1 MADAG
6 AAETMSHDC
15 GIDAVV
21 VGAGIAG
28 LVAAGELVRAGR
40 RVVVLEKSRGVGGR
54 MATRR
59 VGGAICDHGA
69 QFFTVR
75 SAEFGGIVA
84 AAESAGAVTTWC
96 EGFGR
101 AGSIGAEVAAAADG
115 HPRWRGVRGM
125 TDLPKMLAA
134 RLPADRCTIRAAS
147 RAASIG
153 VAGGRVRIA
162 VDPGGEAA
170 SAEVV
175 EAAAAIV
182 TSPVPQSLDLLA
194 AGGLL
199 GDAGGIDHA
208 VRRQLAT
215 VGYDPSFAVMIV
227 LDRPSLV
234 PPPGAIQCEGGP
246 VSWIADNMQKGIS
259 SVPSLTI
266 HASGDFSR
274 RHFDDPPDDVAAQ
287 LIERARPWIDGD
299 PATAIVERSL
309 HRWKFALP
317 TTIIPAPMVAAID
330 APPIVCCGDAFGGPR
345 VEGAAASGLAA
356 GRWVERR
363 LATGRG

>member
-1 MADAG
+1 MADARAG
-6 AAETMSHDC
+6 GPAIAP
-15 GIDAVV
+15 GRIDVAI

-28 LVAAGELVRAGR
+28 LAAAAELARVGR
-40 RVVVLEKSRGVGGR
+40 RVVLLEKSRGVGGR

-59 VGGAICDHGA
+59 LGGGTCDHGA

-75 SAEFGGIVA
+75 GAEFGGIVA
-84 AAESAGAVTTWC
+84 AAEAAGAVTTWC

-101 AGSIGAEVAAAADG
+101 SGSIGGQVAAAADG
-115 HPRWRGVRGM
+115 HQRWRGRRGM
-125 TDLPKMLAA
+125 TDLPKLLASG
-134 RLPADRCTIRAAS
+134 LPADRCEIRTGVRAS
-147 RAASIG
+147 SIG
-153 VAGGRVRIA
+153 AAEGRVRIA
-162 VDPGGEAA
+162 VEDAAA
-170 SAEVV
+170 SASPEVL

-182 TSPVPQSLDLLA
+182 TSPVPQSLDLFA

-199 GDAGGIDHA
+199 GAEGGVAAD
-208 VRRQLAT
+208 VRRRLES
-215 VGYDPSFAVMIV
+215 VDYDPCFALMVV

-234 PPPGAIQCEGGP
+234 PPPGAIQCESGP

-259 SVPSLTI
+259 AVPTLTV

-274 RHFDDPPDDVAAQ
+274 RHFDDPPDDVAAR
-287 LIERARPWIDGD
+287 LVELVGPWIDGD

-317 TTIIPAPMVAAID
+317 TTILQAPLVAALES
-330 APPIVCCGDAFGGPR
+330 PPIVCCGDAFGGPR

-363 LATGRG
+363 LATGDG